1 MTLEI
6 KEKDKVME
14 ETDKVKLPKL
24 GSLDEL
30 VKRNSI
36 C

>member
-1 MTLEI
+1 MI
-6 KEKDKVME
+6 KLVME
-14 ETDKVKLPKL
+14 ETDKVKVPKL

-30 VKRNSI
+30 VMRNSI